1 MKRVEKMYFGWMMGE
16 KKKMCA
22 CVKICKI
29 VCLFLPTVLHF
40 NY

>member
-1 MKRVEKMYFGWMMGE
+1 MKRVEKMYFGWMMGGGE
-16 KKKMCA
+16 MCA